1 MLFTKFESI
10 LPKVMDLPLPMFKA
24 QKKMA
29 PSFRLQELISK
40 PLDEEKAK
48 RSAVLVLFYPD
59 DYGEANF
66 VLIERVVYSGVHSGQ
81 ISFPGGKRDDEDQS
95 YWETALRETQEEV
108 GVPSTEIQKVKPL
121 SMLYIPPSNFMVYPF
136 VGFMKN
142 RPSFV
147 REIKEVENII
157 EVPLENLMNPVNE
170 TYGTVSTSYMGE
182 INVPMFVFKDVQVWG
197 ATAIIL
203 AEMKELILSALKE

>member
-170 TYGTVSTSYMGE
+170 TYGTVLTSYMGE

>member
-1 MLFTKFESI
+1 MLFSKFESI
-10 LPKVMDLPLPMFKA
+10 LPKVVDLPLPMIKA
-24 QKKMA
+24 QKKMV
-29 PSFRLQELISK
+29 PNFRLQELTSK

-48 RSAVLVLFYPD
+48 KSAVLVLFYPD
-59 DYGEANF
+59 EYGETYF

-95 YWETALRETQEEV
+95 YWDTALRETQEEV
-108 GVPSTEIQKVKPL
+108 GIPFAQIQKVKPL

-136 VGFMKN
+136 VGVMKN

-147 REIKEVENII
+147 REIKEVERII
-157 EVPLENLMNPVNE
+157 EVPLKNLMNPKNE
-170 TYGTVSTSYMGE
+170 TFGSVLTSYMGE
-182 INVPMFVFKDVQVWG
+182 INVPMFVFKDIKVWG

-203 AEMKELILSALKE
+203 AEMKELIHSALEE